1 MDKTITYVDRMDNT
15 NATSVACSVAVKS
28 VGVKSVAVKSVLLS
42 S

>member
-15 NATSVACSVAVKS
+15 NATSVACSVVVKC
-28 VGVKSVAVKSVLLS
+28 VGKFVAVKSVLLS